1 MKLSD
6 STTPFKMPFT
16 ILQKKKKN
24 TFIHFQKSKLL
35 LIRLIHSDPF
45 ITLVL

>member
-16 ILQKKKKN
+16 ILQKKKKIEI
-24 TFIHFQKSKLL
+24 TFDQTYSF
-35 LIRLIHSDPF
+35 
-45 ITLVL
+45 